1 MSKKQIAFTVISIVV
16 LISAGIIFLKTTA
29 DKARKKSEQI
39 LNDFKTID
47 KDLKSTDESIKQQN
61 KALDS
66 LLRIKAETINKHT
79 Q

>member
-29 DKARKKSEQI
+29 YKARKKSEQI

-66 LLRIKAETINKHT
+66 LLRIKTETINKHT